1 VTALHGA
8 GKPAPQNDEEDCAMG
23 ERFYDWLTR
32 KYGWGEE
39 TFKELDE
46 EFREVL
52 VREYSSIVSSY

>member
-1 VTALHGA
+1 M
-8 GKPAPQNDEEDCAMG
+8 D
-23 ERFYDWLTR
+23 ERFYNWLTR